1 EHVSPSQFVEK
12 ENQVAFYDRE
22 NRLRLMRIKEINELY
37 DTEDNI
43 VEVTCEPSWLELYD
57 HFVEDKRVIEGQQQ
71 TALNRA
77 LEGSRYVGDVQ
88 VDLGLN
94 TTNFYWIDAVK
105 AIFKILDTW
114 GGSLVDTIELNEN
127 NEIIERKILIV
138 SRLGADN
145 GLLIQPDY
153 NAEMIERRTLSY
165 PVTAMWGQGSSLEI
179 EDEDGELTGGHTRYI
194 TFEDAEW
201 RKSKGDPVDKPKGQK
216 WVGDPHAL
224 EKYGYLREDGTR
236 KHREGHFSNQ
246 DYETPEDLLWATWEA
261 LQKQKEPEVYHEAVI
276 YEVDK
281 TVFLGDTATIL
292 NRDYGKPI
300 EVQAQITGIE
310 YDILKP
316 NENVKVVVGNYKDMS
331 RDPLEDDVDNLKNEF
346 TKPRPTKP
354 IDETR

>member
-1 EHVSPSQFVEK
+1 MLYIFSKDDEFLSILSEDTGLVTTHFKDYENHLIDEPFTFNVKMNQEYHQGYADNGVITQIAGMFLGVHKKAEFIEHVSPSQFVEK

-127 NEIIERKILIV
+127 NEIVERKILIV
-138 SRLGADN
+138 NRLGADR
-145 GLLIQPDY
+145 GLLIQSDY
-153 NAEMIERRTLSY
+153 NAETIERRTLSY

-179 EDEDGELTGGHTRYI
+179 EDED
-194 TFEDAEW
+194 
-201 RKSKGDPVDKPKGQK
+201 
-216 WVGDPHAL
+216 
-224 EKYGYLREDGTR
+224 
-236 KHREGHFSNQ
+236 
-246 DYETPEDLLWATWEA
+246 
-261 LQKQKEPEVYHEAVI
+261 
-276 YEVDK
+276 
-281 TVFLGDTATIL
+281 
-292 NRDYGKPI
+292 
-300 EVQAQITGIE
+300 
-310 YDILKP
+310 
-316 NENVKVVVGNYKDMS
+316 
-331 RDPLEDDVDNLKNEF
+331 
-346 TKPRPTKP
+346 
-354 IDETR
+354 